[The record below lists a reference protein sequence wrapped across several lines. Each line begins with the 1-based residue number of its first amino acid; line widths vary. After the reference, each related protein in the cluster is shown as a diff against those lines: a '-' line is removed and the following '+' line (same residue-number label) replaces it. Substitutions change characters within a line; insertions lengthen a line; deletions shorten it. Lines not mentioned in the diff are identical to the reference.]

1 MWLIAR
7 MGDMSRN
14 FAIFA
19 KIATLQEATFGVQF
33 KSPALWRFFAI
44 FSAIARIFGHKCLVG
59 RLPKK
64 REAEKCH
71 KLLAK

>member
-19 KIATLQEATFGVQF
+19 KIATLQEVTFGVQF
-33 KSPALWRFFAI
+33 ESPALWRFFAT
-44 FSAIARIFGHKCLVG
+44 SAIACIFGHKCRMGGLIYV
-59 RLPKK
+59 LYPSSI
-64 REAEKCH
+64 H
-71 KLLAK
+71 